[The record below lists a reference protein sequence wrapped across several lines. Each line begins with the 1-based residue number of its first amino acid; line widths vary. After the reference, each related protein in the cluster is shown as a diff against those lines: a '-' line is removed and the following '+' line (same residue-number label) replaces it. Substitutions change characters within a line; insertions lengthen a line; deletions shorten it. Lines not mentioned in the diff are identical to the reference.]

1 MLALGDILDS
11 SAQANNLALG
21 ITHGRAARSDPDRY
35 FIPERPQLHLVT
47 DTSSHRPLHRRR
59 QPFPVADRVPAATL
73 IAKGQHALCGGIE
86 TENAKQLIGSKDDI
100 GIGVPIPTA
109 DMG

>member
-1 MLALGDILDS
+1 
-11 SAQANNLALG
+11 AQATILLMFY
-21 ITHGRAARSDPDRY
+21 TPPRASHIDPERYVIPDR
-35 FIPERPQLHLVT
+35 PQPHLVT
-47 DTSSHRPLHRRR
+47 NTSSHRPLHRLR
-59 QPFPVADRVPAATL
+59 QPFPVAYRVPAATL
-73 IAKGQHALCGGIE
+73 IAKGQPALCGGIE